1 MTDFEQ
7 LYSRYADDIFRFAL
21 FLSGRTSDA
30 EDITAETFIRAM
42 TGKAPLKSNTVKGY
56 LLTIARNLY
65 LEQLR
70 QQKRLT
76 ALPQAEGSQSSNGES
91 LFEQRQE
98 IKNLYLFL
106 QSVSETER
114 SALLL
119 RIDGLAYAEI
129 SQILRISIASAKV
142 SVHRVRLKLARW
154 RANQCD

>member
-1 MTDFEQ
+1 MTDFEH

-76 ALPQAEGSQSSNGES
+76 ALPQAEGSQSSNSES

-154 RANQCD
+154 RANQGD